1 MAKNTANPEMI
12 LSTLSP
18 DAASALETHFRQRFV
33 SELSAGLPSSA
44 KPAKRSSGS
53 KATPRQRTADG
64 RSASQ
69 FIRDCDDSMSA
80 KDVVAKAAEAG
91 LNVKASLVYNVR
103 HQAVRKT
110 AEKAAASDKDTQAKK
125 DETYQKRLAALEK
138 ARAARAANKAKRDA
152 EKAKK

>member
-1 MAKNTANPEMI
+1 MI

-53 KATPRQRTADG
+53 KATPTPTPRQRTADG

-91 LNVKASLVYNVR
+91 LTVKASLVYNVR

-125 DETYQKRLAALEK
+125 DETYQKRLVALEK